1 MLKMFVYLNLWL
13 IIVITFCLQTSED
26 MERSKKSGI
35 PIPKRV
41 APKLEQPLSPPLSP
55 KNEEKEE
62 NCDKVR

>member
-1 MLKMFVYLNLWL
+1 
-13 IIVITFCLQTSED
+13 

-41 APKLEQPLSPPLSP
+41 TPKHEQSLSPPLSP

-62 NCDKVR
+62 NCDKVRLIIIKTVYVAQQVA